1 MISVRRPPRATRT
14 DTRLPYTT
22 LFRSV
27 PRRARRGA
35 RPRAGTAPT
44 GGSASAWCARSS
56 RKGVEADA
64 SESFRKRAGPAGR
77 AARVRL
83 QPAPVDPGGVHRLR
97 RLLLFLQPLDR
108 SADRRDGA
116 DRQVHIAAGREGAR
130 PAGLPGDPG
139 AGEPGRPGLADLAP
153 GARDRAAPDRE

>member
-1 MISVRRPPRATRT
+1 MIRRPPRSTRP
-14 DTRLPYTT
+14 DTLFPYTT
-22 LFRSV
+22 LFRS
-27 PRRARRGA
+27 
-35 RPRAGTAPT
+35 APT

-116 DRQVHIAAGREGAR
+116 DRQVHIAAEIGRAHV
-130 PAGLPGDPG
+130 
-139 AGEPGRPGLADLAP
+139 
-153 GARDRAAPDRE
+153 